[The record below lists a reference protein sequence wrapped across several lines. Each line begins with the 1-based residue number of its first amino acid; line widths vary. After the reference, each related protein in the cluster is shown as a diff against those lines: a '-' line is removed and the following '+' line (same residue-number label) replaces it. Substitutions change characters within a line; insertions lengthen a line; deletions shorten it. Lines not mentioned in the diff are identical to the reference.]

1 MCWARGQGREVRACH
16 LPRERGE
23 RWVSFADSSPVAPPW
38 RHLSRGAGGGMHC
51 WLPAFRR
58 RLCPKPLAAFF
69 APSLGMGASLSLT
82 QGVGAEDAQI
92 SALTSTLFSPL
103 PVSPQR
109 QKENPTQEDGPQD
122 ARSG

>member
-1 MCWARGQGREVRACH
+1 
-16 LPRERGE
+16 
-23 RWVSFADSSPVAPPW
+23 
-38 RHLSRGAGGGMHC
+38 MHY

-58 RLCPKPLAAFF
+58 WLCPKPLAAFF
-69 APSLGMGASLSLT
+69 TPSLGMGSLSLT
-82 QGVGAEDAQI
+82 QGVGAGDAQI
-92 SALTSTLFSPL
+92 SALSSTPFSPP